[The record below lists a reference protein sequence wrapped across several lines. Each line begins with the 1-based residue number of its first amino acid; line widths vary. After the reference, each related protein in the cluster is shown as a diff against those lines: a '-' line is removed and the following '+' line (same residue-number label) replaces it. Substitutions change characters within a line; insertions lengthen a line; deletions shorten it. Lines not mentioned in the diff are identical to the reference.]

1 MHSCNFLHHD
11 LKPNNIAMDVGQM
24 AGIVYLI
31 NFGILKQFRDPNTHM
46 HIPYTN
52 MHGLT
57 EMAVFASIHSHMG
70 WELGRWDDLESL
82 AYILI
87 DFLHGSLP

>member
-1 MHSCNFLHHD
+1 
-11 LKPNNIAMDVGQM
+11 MDVGQK

-31 NFGILKQFRDPNTHM
+31 DFGILKQFRDPNTHM
-46 HIPYTN
+46 HIPY
-52 MHGLT
+52 T

-87 DFLHGSLP
+87 NFLHGSLP